1 MRNLCNHPS
10 HGGSIDSVHDLIE
23 SLESQ
28 AFDNQ
33 LMLFGCPDSTAK
45 ILDFQRFAGF
55 ISSFFLRCHRLQ
67 FLDLFAAQLG
77 DFTRLFQPLQTVKSS
92 FDYIL
97 RICGTY
103 GFREDV

>member
-1 MRNLCNHPS
+1 MRDLCHHPS

-23 SLESQ
+23 PLESQ

-33 LMLFGCPDSTAK
+33 LMLFGRPDSTAK
-45 ILDFQRFAGF
+45 ILNFYYFAGF
-55 ISSFFLRCHRLQ
+55 ISSPFFRCHRLQ
-67 FLDLFAAQLG
+67 FLDLFTAQLG

-92 FDYIL
+92 FDYVL

-103 GFREDV
+103 